1 MQRAAGATA
10 PSGATAA
17 SRGMDK
23 QFQTTT
29 PTARKDITSKRIGN
43 LISILDSEIQL
54 PTHASSP
61 ASIIDDLRT
70 DAGLRAEFL
79 SKLRKALWN
88 LVK

>member
-29 PTARKDITSKRIGN
+29 PTARKDITSKRIGK
-43 LISILDSEIQL
+43 LISILDREIQNSNY
-54 PTHASSP
+54 ASNP
-61 ASIIDDLRT
+61 ASIIDVLRT
-70 DAGLRAEFL
+70 DTKKRARFLRL
-79 SKLRKALWN
+79 LRKSLWN